1 MDQALTNEQAF
12 EAMRNFLAQFNER
25 EPVER
30 RESIAQLLR
39 WTAAAIGRTAVRMI
53 RRNGSTGLRRLPRRY
68 VSSRSQYSL
77 VPECVVGLR
86 LPSFG

>member
-1 MDQALTNEQAF
+1 MEQALTNEQAF

-39 WTAAAIGRTAVRMI
+39 WTARGDWAD
-53 RRNGSTGLRRLPRRY
+53 GSTNDPAQWFDWLEAVAKALREFP
-68 VSSRSQYSL
+68 
-77 VPECVVGLR
+77 
-86 LPSFG
+86 